1 MVQWKLNLIDPQTL
15 AEVVVWLV
23 THILQNKIQQDPRF
37 LSRFYRPTKYLNY
50 DIAYLRSHYRDESR
64 ALVDTPYS
72 EMLLWL
78 GESWDETVKRVKKT
92 SVVVNPKRFRVISP
106 IRELETFRSEAL
118 REFKQDGKAT
128 FNGHAIRLSQVEE
141 REEEICLHVQPTRY
155 YEQVKSNMVMDW
167 EGPHSLQEVGIKTLR
182 AYFVPEYGRKLPPLG
197 DNRLANTMGVS
208 AILYYRTTNGS
219 TNGEI
224 QYIPYLPRRV
234 QLKPLTKDNKIVA
247 VFDTGT
253 FHCTASGVA
262 EWLGSGEDY
271 KDTPVLSFQ
280 DSFLRDMYREIE
292 EEVGLRPED
301 IEVLQPVALAR
312 EFLRGGKPQLFFAGV
327 THLNEEALIQ
337 RRLKAIERTR
347 RRSKNDPEVKI
358 EIEDEHYL
366 YTNKENL
373 ENAIDQNG
381 FSLEAVANLHYA
393 EQFIQQYIT
402 EGSTP

>member
-78 GESWDETVKRVKKT
+78 GESWDETVNRVKKT

-167 EGPHSLQEVGIKTLR
+167 EGPHSLQGLVSRPFGRTSCPNTDGSSHRWEITDSPIQWAFLR
-182 AYFVPEYGRKLPPLG
+182 FYTIAQPMAPPMGRSSIFRIYRAASNI
-197 DNRLANTMGVS
+197 NRLQS
-208 AILYYRTTNGS
+208 TTK
-219 TNGEI
+219 
-224 QYIPYLPRRV
+224 L
-234 QLKPLTKDNKIVA
+234 
-247 VFDTGT
+247 
-253 FHCTASGVA
+253 
-262 EWLGSGEDY
+262 
-271 KDTPVLSFQ
+271 
-280 DSFLRDMYREIE
+280 
-292 EEVGLRPED
+292 
-301 IEVLQPVALAR
+301 
-312 EFLRGGKPQLFFAGV
+312 
-327 THLNEEALIQ
+327 
-337 RRLKAIERTR
+337 
-347 RRSKNDPEVKI
+347 
-358 EIEDEHYL
+358 
-366 YTNKENL
+366 
-373 ENAIDQNG
+373 
-381 FSLEAVANLHYA
+381 
-393 EQFIQQYIT
+393 
-402 EGSTP
+402 